1 VRSVVLGLLLVIVSD
16 LALASS
22 APDEPVVRIQLQ
34 PKTVAVG
41 EAAELRVTVLGPTWF
56 PKPPVFPSFEVPN
69 AIVRR
74 PPDRS
79 GPATEQVGGERW
91 SGVYRTYQ
99 VFPLMGARYSL
110 GGETLQV
117 TVANP
122 GSDPVVSDLTVPS
135 VTLIAE
141 VPEGAEGL
149 DPYIAGQQFSVRRQ
163 IEGALDQLEVGD
175 ALVVRYIAELDGLPA
190 IFLPPLAPAIESRTV
205 SVYADTPVFEEGD
218 TSTRTE
224 QITIVMNYGGDVVLP
239 ALSFRWWN
247 RATNQVEV
255 ASVDALT
262 IAVAGPS
269 VEARPPGERQ
279 SFGWRDIT
287 LLILA
292 LIVTG
297 YLLMRYVPLARQW
310 LDAERER
317 YLDSE
322 QHAFDRL
329 KKTCRS
335 QDAGAAYTALLAWQ
349 LKLCPDTDLRR
360 LAGAYG
366 SQPLIDGIDGLTAH
380 LFAGRDSR
388 ISLGHLARE
397 AAIVRERYLAESK
410 RAGEMAL
417 PHLNPGPDLV
427 QSTR

>member
-1 VRSVVLGLLLVIVSD
+1 VRSVVLGLLLVIAGD
-16 LALASS
+16 LAMASA
-22 APDEPVVRIQLQ
+22 APGEPVVRIQLQ
-34 PKTVAVG
+34 PETVAVG

-79 GPATEQVGGERW
+79 GPATERVGGERW

-99 VFPLMGARYSL
+99 IFPLMGARYSL

-135 VTLIAE
+135 VSLTAE
-141 VPEGAEGL
+141 VPKGAEGL
-149 DPYIAGQQFSVRRQ
+149 DPYIAGQQFSIRRE
-163 IEGALDQLEVGD
+163 IEGELDQLEVGD
-175 ALVVRYIAELDGLPA
+175 VLVVRYIAELDGLPA

-205 SVYADTPVFEEGD
+205 SVYADTPVFAEGD
-218 TSTRTE
+218 TSARTE

-239 ALSFRWWN
+239 AVNFRWWN
-247 RATNQVEV
+247 RATNEVEV
-255 ASVDALT
+255 AAIDALT

-269 VEARPPGERQ
+269 GEARPLEEQR
-279 SFGWRDIT
+279 SLDWRDIV

-297 YLLMRYVPLARQW
+297 YLLRRYTPLARQW

-317 YLDSE
+317 YLGSE

-335 QDAGAAYTALLAWQ
+335 QDPGAAYTALLAWQ
-349 LKLCPDTDLRR
+349 QKLCPDTDLRR

-366 SQPLIDGIDGLTAH
+366 NQPLIDCIDGLSAH

-388 ISLGHLARE
+388 ISLRHLARE
-397 AAIVRERYLAESK
+397 SGVLRERLLAE
-410 RAGEMAL
+410 RECQGEMAL
-417 PHLNPGPDLV
+417 PRLNP
-427 QSTR
+427 